1 MKVSV
6 RFVLY
11 PLIMIA
17 MVLLGAYLGY
27 RFSHFRQETTIQQEA
42 LMEKVQNVL
51 KLGTVEGVFSEI
63 FNYSDYY
70 TYDISPFRKKALIRI
85 RAHVLVGY
93 ELDSLEININQ
104 FSKKVVINRLPRPTI
119 LSIDHELK
127 YYDITEGTFN
137 SFSAEDYNRLQK
149 QSKDFIRKKAM
160 ESSLFHDADR
170 QIREHLSTLG
180 WLLRE
185 QGWDIEIKQDPK
197 RDFSS

>member
-1 MKVSV
+1 
-6 RFVLY
+6 
-11 PLIMIA
+11 MIA